1 MTIRTFGLLAAA
13 LAAASANAGF
23 DTVTATFNGVNPGS
37 NGSFT
42 LDGGANWGATGAA
55 GQFNW
60 TRTGGSYAGA
70 QGEFMAF
77 CTELTEHVGGGGSYT
92 YEVKPLEL
100 APDSLG
106 GMGAAKADLI
116 RELFGRF
123 YSPAFGTALSADR
136 ATAMQLSIWEIVYE
150 NHHGLDL
157 SNGAAQFTNDNA
169 AAFTLAQSYLAAL
182 DGTGPRDLTVVTMS
196 AAGVQDQ
203 IIPAPGSL
211 ALVGLGALVAK
222 RRRR

>member
-1 MTIRTFGLLAAA
+1 MTIRAFGILAAA
-13 LAAASANAGF
+13 VAAASAQAGF
-23 DTVTATFNGVNPGS
+23 DTIEATFNGVSPGS
-37 NGSFT
+37 NGTYS
-42 LDGGANWGATGAA
+42 LDGGANWTASGAA

-60 TRTGGSYAGA
+60 TRTGGTYAGA
-70 QGEFMAF
+70 QGAFMAF
-77 CTELTEHVGGGGSYT
+77 CTELTEHVGAGNGYS

-106 GMGAAKADLI
+106 GMGAAKAELI

-123 YSPAFGTALSADR
+123 YSPAFGAVLSSDR

-150 NHHGLDL
+150 NHAGLDL
-157 SNGAAQFTNDNA
+157 NSGAAQFTNDNA

-182 DGTGPRDLTVVTMS
+182 DGSGPRDNSLMTMS
-196 AAGVQDQ
+196 AAGIQDQ
-203 IIPAPGSL
+203 IIPTPGSL
-211 ALVGLGALVAK
+211 ALMGLGVLAAA